1 MHDEQHPSQR
11 ITANDGI
18 ARFFIAGGVH
28 QPEEGI
34 EEHFGRAF
42 KGDAIMDRNVEAC
55 FLLVPDKGRAV
66 KFVANIRL
74 KKVSQR
80 MYFVNTFC

>member
-11 ITANDGI
+11 VAADDGL
-18 ARFFIAGGVH
+18 ARFFGAGGVH

-42 KGDAIMDRNVEAC
+42 KGDATMDCHIETG
-55 FLLVPDKGRAV
+55 FLLVPDKGSAV
-66 KFVANIRL
+66 EFVANIHL
-74 KKVSQR
+74 EK
-80 MYFVNTFC
+80 MA